1 MSSVTVCITVSTE
14 DEPDY
19 VGQIVYDALRSM
31 YTTVSIPV
39 DENGEDLEVLDDPIW
54 SLENLVEAE

>member
-1 MSSVTVCITVSTE
+1 MSSVTVRITVSTE
-14 DEPDY
+14 DELDY

-39 DENGEDLEVLDDPIW
+39 DENGEDLEVLDDPVW
-54 SLENLVEAE
+54 TLESLVETE